1 MWITRASHSGH
12 TMRVIRTPCSPTQVE
27 DALPAHRRLLYLLVL
42 STPDK
47 PDDYRSIRH
56 RQGGLANRVRY
67 LEPDAAPHK
76 GAIKTRGFREKPRV
90 VETL

>member
-12 TMRVIRTPCSPTQVE
+12 TMRVLRNPCSPAQVE
-27 DALPAHRRLLYLLVL
+27 DALPAHRRLLWLLVL
-42 STPDK
+42 SRPDK

-56 RQGGLANRVRY
+56 RQGVLANRVRY